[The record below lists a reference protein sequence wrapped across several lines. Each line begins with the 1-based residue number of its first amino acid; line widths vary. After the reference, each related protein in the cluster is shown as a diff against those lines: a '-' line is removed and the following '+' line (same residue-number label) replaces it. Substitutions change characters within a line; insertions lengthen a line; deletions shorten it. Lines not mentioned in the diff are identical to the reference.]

1 MIKLIV
7 SVLFIVLVIGI
18 LMSVIRI
25 VPQAN
30 AYVVERLGAYY
41 ATWHTGIHFLVP
53 FLDRI
58 ANKVTLK
65 EVVKDFEPQ
74 PVITKD
80 NVTMMIDT
88 VVYYHMTDP
97 KR

>member
-7 SVLFIVLVIGI
+7 IVLFIVLVIGI

-41 ATWHTGIHFLVP
+41 ATWHTGIHLS
-53 FLDRI
+53 LI
-58 ANKVTLK
+58 H
-65 EVVKDFEPQ
+65 
-74 PVITKD
+74 I
-80 NVTMMIDT
+80 
-88 VVYYHMTDP
+88 
-97 KR
+97 